1 MQLILA
7 SNSPRRRELLAEYG
21 YKFRVEPSLFEER
34 AEGLSAYETVAYFAQ
49 SKAEEV
55 LARISDALVLG
66 ADTVVVLDGE
76 ILGKPK
82 DGADAVRMLK
92 LLSGRAHS
100 VLTGVCV
107 AKTGYVCTKIAE
119 TRVIFHDLSDEL
131 IERYV
136 ASGSPLDK
144 AGAYG
149 IQDGYPLVK
158 SYEGS
163 YTNVVG
169 LPVELVKEMLAEVG
183 GTVYDETGH

>member
-21 YKFRVEPSLFEER
+21 YKFKVEPSLFEER
-34 AEGLSAYETVAYFAQ
+34 AEGLSAYETAAYFAQ

-55 LARISDALVLG
+55 LARFPDALVLG
-66 ADTVVVLDGE
+66 ADTVVVLDGK

-82 DGADAVRMLK
+82 DGADAVRMLR
-92 LLSGRAHS
+92 LLSGRAHA
-100 VLTGVCV
+100 VLTGVSV
-107 AKTGYVCTKIAE
+107 AKSGYVCTKIAE
-119 TRVIFHDLSDEL
+119 TRVVFHDLSEEL
-131 IERYV
+131 IGRYV

-169 LPVELVKEMLAEVG
+169 LPVELVQEMLAEAG
-183 GTVYDETGH
+183 GTI

>member
-21 YKFRVEPSLFEER
+21 YQFIVEPSRFEER
-34 AEGLSAYETVAYFAQ
+34 GEGLSAHETAAYFAQ

-55 LARISDALVLG
+55 LARFPDALVLG
-66 ADTVVVLDGE
+66 ADTVVVLDGK

-82 DGADAVRMLK
+82 NSEDAVRMLK
-92 LLSGRAHS
+92 LLSGRTHS
-100 VLTGVCV
+100 VLTGVSI
-107 AKTGYVCTKIAE
+107 AKRGYVCTKIAE
-119 TRVIFHDLSDEL
+119 TRVIFETLSEEL
-131 IERYV
+131 IKEYV

-183 GTVYDETGH
+183 GTI

>member
-7 SNSPRRRELLAEYG
+7 SASPRRREILAEYG
-21 YKFRVEPSLFEER
+21 YKFKVEPSLFEER
-34 AEGLSAYETVAYFAQ
+34 AEGLSAYETAAYFAQ

-55 LARISDALVLG
+55 LSRFPDALVIG
-66 ADTVVVLDGE
+66 ADTVVVLDGQ

-82 DGADAVRMLK
+82 NTEDAKRMLR
-92 LLSGRAHS
+92 LLSGRTHS
-100 VLTGVCV
+100 VLTGVSV
-107 AKTGYVCTKIAE
+107 AKRGRVCTKIAE
-119 TRVIFHDLSDEL
+119 TRVIFEALSEEL
-131 IERYV
+131 IARYV

-149 IQDGYPLVK
+149 IQDGYPLVR

-183 GTVYDETGH
+183 GII